1 MPLKDVV
8 QPEILAI
15 SPGLRL
21 RKYDGKYETLLPG
34 YRDPVVYQNSEGIF
48 DESRIPDLD
57 YVQGMCAYL
66 SRVGEMY
73 YIEAR
78 ENGAFVPVGDVTVK
92 PENPPIA
99 IWKGQYR
106 GRGIGT
112 LVMQR
117 VIARLRELGY
127 EKITGS
133 TVYKWNTASQKMH
146 EKLSFRRVKE
156 DGDDL
161 YYELELQEEKTMLLT
176 VTLNTAIDKLYTV
189 EKMTP
194 GEVLRVQTVSA
205 TPGGKGLN
213 VSKVAALAGS
223 EVCAMGFVGGHNGD
237 WLLLLLREANP
248 AIRQNFTKTAAETRT
263 CINIRDDSIHQH
275 TEFLEPGAP
284 VTREEYERFLADY
297 TAALKEADAV
307 TISGSMPKGVPM
319 DCYATLIRLA
329 KEKNVPVLLDTSG
342 EVLRQGAAACPTLM
356 KPNTD
361 ELAQLLGE
369 PVSGEEQVLAAL
381 KELTARGVK
390 YAVASLGSKG
400 ALAVGPEGAYR
411 VTPPTIE
418 PVNTVGC
425 GDSML
430 AGLALMLAKHQPLEE
445 GLRVAT
451 ALGSANALSPKT
463 GDFKQEDYDRL
474 YPLVKIEKL

>member
-1 MPLKDVV
+1 MLLNNIV
-8 QPEILAI
+8 QPKVIEI

-21 RKYDGKYETLLPG
+21 RKYDGNYEIFLPG
-34 YRDPVVYQNSEGIF
+34 YQDPVVYQNSEGIF

-57 YVQGMCAYL
+57 YMKRMCSYL

-73 YIEAR
+73 YIEAE
-78 ENGAFVPVGDVTVK
+78 ENGLFVPIGDVTVK

-99 IWKGQYR
+99 IWKAEYR
-106 GRGIGT
+106 GCGVGT
-112 LVMQR
+112 RVMR
-117 VIARLRELGY
+117 VVIDRLRTLGY

-133 TVYKWNTASQKMH
+133 TVYRWNTASQKMH
-146 EKLSFRRVKE
+146 EKLGFRRVKE
-156 DGDDL
+156 EGDDF
-161 YYELELQEEKTMLLT
+161 YYELNLQEEKKMLLT

-189 EKMTP
+189 EKLVP
-194 GEVLRVQTVSA
+194 GEVTRVQTVSA

-223 EVCAMGFVGGHNGD
+223 EVCAMGFVGGHNGE
-237 WLLLLLREANP
+237 WLLQLLEEANP

-263 CINIRDDSIHQH
+263 CINIRDNSILQH

-284 VTREEYERFLADY
+284 VTQEEYERFLADY
-297 TAALKEADAV
+297 TAALEEAGAV
-307 TISGSMPKGVPM
+307 SISGSMPKGVPM
-319 DCYATLIRLA
+319 ECYATLIELA
-329 KEKNVPVLLDTSG
+329 KAKGVPVLLDTSG
-342 EVLRQGAAACPTLM
+342 ELLKRGAAACPTLM

-400 ALAVGPEGAYR
+400 ALAVGPEGAFR
-411 VTPPTIE
+411 AIPPTIE

-430 AGLALMLAKHQPLEE
+430 AGLALMLLRGLSLEE

-451 ALGSANALSPKT
+451 ALGSGNALSPKT